1 MTLRPCSPENK
12 GGERTELC
20 EQNLSE
26 DGPLMKSGIEALIV
40 DFLSILVAVLL
51 SRGNHHWYESQRL
64 NRMVP
69 KTV

>member
-1 MTLRPCSPENK
+1 
-12 GGERTELC
+12 
-20 EQNLSE
+20 
-26 DGPLMKSGIEALIV
+26 MKSGIEALIV